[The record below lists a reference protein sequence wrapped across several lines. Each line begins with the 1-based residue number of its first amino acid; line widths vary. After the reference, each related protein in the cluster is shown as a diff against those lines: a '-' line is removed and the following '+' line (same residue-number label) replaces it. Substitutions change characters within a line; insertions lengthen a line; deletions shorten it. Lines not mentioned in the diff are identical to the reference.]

1 MDIESDFI
9 KQLHKDID
17 KQQVIYRD
25 PKNFIKHKNLR
36 KIKFKNKRDSISDED
51 FPIEASLGS
60 IYLINGVNIIGM
72 YCWYDHN
79 HSLYLQIN
87 KFASRWICKTEIY
100 NKAIDD
106 PEKLEYYLDD
116 MDVLFSLDTVQYL
129 MIQFVQSGFD
139 MYVSN
144 N

>member
-9 KQLHKDID
+9 KHLHKDID
-17 KQQVIYRD
+17 KQQIIYSD
-25 PKNFIKHKNLR
+25 PKKFIKHKNLR
-36 KIKFKNKRDSISDED
+36 KIKFKHNRDSISVED
-51 FPIEASLGS
+51 FPIESSLGS
-60 IYLINGVNIIGM
+60 IYLIKGVNIIRM
-72 YCWYDHN
+72 YCWYDCN

-87 KFASRWICKTEIY
+87 KFTPRWICKTEIY

-116 MDVLFSLDTVQYL
+116 MDVLFSSDTAHYL

-139 MYVSN
+139 MYVLN
-144 N
+144 D